1 MIEVT
6 VAGKALDLS
15 LMKKEELKGI
25 PIDTKLQFQFYLA
38 IFNGYEF
45 CLLKA
50 KKEENHASTDCLR
63 LAKRLETMVNLPIV
77 FLFQGLQF
85 VERNRL
91 IERGVY
97 FIVSDKYAYL
107 PFLVINTRE
116 TERKKSEELSAV
128 AQYILLYHLQVEGLE
143 GASMVEL
150 ERKFPYTY
158 VTISRAFK
166 TLDDLKLCKVSMDE
180 NRVKRLHFEESP
192 KELWE
197 HILPYLKNP
206 VNRIVYCDAIA
217 DAVCMTYGGITAL
230 SHYTHLNPDETNTY
244 IMDTK
249 QYKKLQAFGALK
261 NLNEAE
267 GNIRLEVW
275 NYPPLSLDY
284 ADPISLY
291 LTLKEDKD
299 PRVEKELE
307 LMINK
312 LWLQE

>member
-25 PIDTKLQFQFYLA
+25 PVDSKLQFQFYRA

-50 KKEENHASTDCLR
+50 NKEEKHASTDCLR

-116 TERKKSEELSAV
+116 TDKKKAEELTAV
-128 AQYILLYHLQVEGLE
+128 AQYILLYHLQVENLE
-143 GASMVEL
+143 GASMAEL
-150 ERKFPYTY
+150 EKKLPYTY

-166 TLDDLKLCKVSMDE
+166 TLDDLKLCGITADE
-180 NRVKRLHFEESP
+180 NRVKRLHFEESV

-197 HILPYLKNP
+197 HILPYLKSP
-206 VNRIVYCDAIA
+206 VNRVLYCDAIA
-217 DAVCMTYGGITAL
+217 EGVCMTYGGITAL
-230 SHYTHLNPDETNTY
+230 SHYTHLNPEETNTY
-244 IMDTK
+244 VMDTR
-249 QYKKLQAFGALK
+249 QYRELQTSGALK
-261 NLNEAE
+261 NPNEVE

-299 PRVEKELE
+299 PRVGNELE

-312 LWLQE
+312 LW

>member
-1 MIEVT
+1 MIVVT

-15 LMKKEELKGI
+15 LMKREELRSI
-25 PIDTKLQFQFYLA
+25 PIDTKLRFQFYRA
-38 IFNGYEF
+38 FFNGYEF
-45 CLLKA
+45 CLLQA

-63 LAKRLETMVNLPIV
+63 LAKRLETMVSLPIV

-116 TERKKSEELSAV
+116 AEQKNAKELTAV
-128 AQYILLYHLQVEGLE
+128 AQYILLYHLQVESLE
-143 GASMVEL
+143 GASMAEL
-150 ERKFPYTY
+150 EKKLPYTY

-166 TLDDLKLCKVSMDE
+166 TLGDLKLCEVSMDG
-180 NRVKRLHFEESP
+180 NRVKRLHFEKSP

-206 VNRIVYCDAIA
+206 VNRVLYCDAIA
-217 DAVCMTYGGITAL
+217 DGVCMTFGGITAL
-230 SHYTHLNPDETNTY
+230 SHYTHLNPDETDTY
-244 IMDTK
+244 IMGTK
-249 QYKKLQAFGALK
+249 QYRELQTSGALK

-275 NYPPLSLDY
+275 NYPPLSQNY

-312 LWLQE
+312 LW

>member
-15 LMKKEELKGI
+15 LMKREELRGI
-25 PIDTKLQFQFYLA
+25 SIDTKLQFQCYRA

-45 CLLKA
+45 CLLQA

-116 TERKKSEELSAV
+116 TEHKKSEDLSSV
-128 AQYILLYHLQVEGLE
+128 AQYILLYHLQVESLE
-143 GASMVEL
+143 SVSMAEL
-150 ERKFPYTY
+150 EKKLPYTY

-166 TLDDLKLCKVSMDE
+166 TLGDLKLCEVSMDG
-180 NRVKRLHFEESP
+180 NRVKRLHFEKSP

-206 VNRIVYCDAIA
+206 VNRVLYCDAIA
-217 DAVCMTYGGITAL
+217 DGVCMTFGGITAL

-244 IMDTK
+244 IVDTK
-249 QYKKLQAFGALK
+249 QYRKLQASNALK

-275 NYPPLSLDY
+275 NYPPLSQDY

-312 LWLQE
+312 LW